1 MTDSLSSR
9 AQRGTFAASTANGR
23 QLDLSRAVLIAVT
36 ALLAVMIVL
45 PMGWLIAYSLSDK
58 QGAATLGNFVTL
70 FTDPSFV
77 DPLITTLIIA
87 VSVSTI
93 CCIVAAP
100 LGWLVA
106 RTDMPIRRT
115 VRTLVMASLVT
126 PPFVGAIAWE
136 MLAAPNSGLLNQLW
150 RGLTGMPS
158 DEALLDIYSLTGLI
172 FVIACYTFPYVF
184 ILVANALDRMP
195 GELEDASSMLGA
207 RTWQTARHI
216 TVPLAL
222 PTLLAGAL
230 VAFLQALNL
239 FGSPAILAIPAG
251 FHTLT
256 TRIWSLFQFPPKPEL
271 AAAASLPLLLL
282 TILLLRGQALALGRR
297 GYAVLGGKYGEPRV
311 VRLGAWRLPAAALA
325 LVVLAMPL
333 FLPYAALFNSAFSR
347 VASRLVTLDTI
358 TLHNVRFTFLELSST
373 MPALKNTF
381 LLATLSATLGALL
394 ALLIAYIVARRAV
407 TGHRV
412 LAFLA
417 TAPLAIPGIVLGVG
431 LFLAYTRPPL
441 TLYGTLWI
449 LLIAFITIELPAAYQ
464 QLSSAFHAVHPELEE
479 AGRMLGA
486 SRLRTLGRHHRA
498 AAALGGDRDL
508 VLRLRRGDP
517 RAVGGGDPLHLGD
530 QGAVGPD
537 LRPQGKRRHRRH
549 RRAQPHHG
557 GHHHPRR
564 RGRQPL
570 RRRPRGGPPAC
581 AHGRVTQIS

>member
-1 MTDSLSSR
+1 
-9 AQRGTFAASTANGR
+9 
-23 QLDLSRAVLIAVT
+23 VV
-36 ALLAVMIVL
+36 
-45 PMGWLIAYSLSDK
+45 YSLSDK
-58 QGAATLGNFVTL
+58 AGHATLGNFIAL
-70 FTDPSFV
+70 FTDPTFV

-87 VSVSTI
+87 FSVSAI
-93 CCIVAAP
+93 CCAVAAP

-150 RGLTGMPS
+150 RSLTGMPP
-158 DEALLDIYSLTGLI
+158 DEALLDIYNLPGLI

-207 RTWQTARHI
+207 KTWQTARRI

-230 VAFLQALNL
+230 IAFLQALNL

-282 TILLLRGQALALGRR
+282 TIMLLRAQSLALGRR
-297 GYAVLGGKYGEPRV
+297 GYAVLGGKYGQPRL
-311 VRLGAWRLPAAALA
+311 VRLGWLRWPAAALA
-325 LVVLAMPL
+325 LLVLAMPL

-347 VASRLVTLDTI
+347 VASKLVTFDTI

-381 LLATLSATLGALL
+381 LLATASATLGALL

-407 TGHRV
+407 PGHR
-412 LAFLA
+412 LLGFLA
-417 TAPLAIPGIVLGVG
+417 TAPIAIPGIVLGVG

-449 LLIAFITIELPAAYQ
+449 LLIAFVTIELPAAYQ

-486 SRLRTLGRHHRA
+486 TRLRTLADITAPLLRSAVIATWCFVFVAVIRELSAAVILFTSETKVLSVLIFDLKESGDVGAIAVLSLAMVGITTVVIAIANWAGGGRDAGRLHARA
-498 AAALGGDRDL
+498 AG
-508 VLRLRRGDP
+508 
-517 RAVGGGDPLHLGD
+517 
-530 QGAVGPD
+530 
-537 LRPQGKRRHRRH
+537 
-549 RRAQPHHG
+549 
-557 GHHHPRR
+557 
-564 RGRQPL
+564 
-570 RRRPRGGPPAC
+570 
-581 AHGRVTQIS
+581 